1 MDFPCKLNIRPIK
14 MNFKKILRGTLCC
27 ILMAVAVTSCKT
39 PENIT
44 YLQNIQNEEVIGQSI
59 PSQSNTIRIEP
70 FDKLS
75 ITVSAKDK
83 NLASLFNLNIVSS
96 RLGQSASPNGAD
108 FYREYA
114 LGTQD
119 GINTFTVS
127 ETGTI
132 DYPLLGTLNVEGMT
146 RHELAAFIKGEIMG
160 HGYINDPVVTVEFI
174 NTGISVLGEVS
185 KPGRY
190 DLNVDQITLLE
201 GIALAGDMTIQGKR
215 ENVTVI
221 RKEGGEIK
229 TYTVNLTDSKQMMSS
244 PAFYLKQGDV
254 IYIEPNKQRKRQ
266 SIVNGNN
273 VLSVS
278 FWVSVA
284 SLLTSAAI
292 LIK

>member
-1 MDFPCKLNIRPIK
+1 
-14 MNFKKILRGTLCC
+14 MNLKKILRNSLFA
-27 ILMAVAVTSCKT
+27 ILLAASATSCKT
-39 PENIT
+39 PRDIT
-44 YLQNIQNEEVIGQSI
+44 YLQDIQNNEVIGNAT
-59 PSQSNTIRIEP
+59 PSKSNTIRIEP

-75 ITVSAKDK
+75 ITVTSKDRS
-83 NLASLFNLNIVSS
+83 LASLFNLDILIS
-96 RLGQSASPNGAD
+96 RLGKSNSPNGAD
-108 FYREYA
+108 VYKDYE

-127 ETGTI
+127 DKGTI
-132 DYPLLGTLNVEGMT
+132 DYPLLGTLDVQGMT

-160 HGYINDPVVTVEFI
+160 HGYINDPIVTVEFV
-174 NTGISVLGEVS
+174 NTGISVLGEVV
-185 KPGRY
+185 KPGRF

-201 GIALAGDMTIQGKR
+201 GLALAGDMTIQGKR

-229 TYTVNLTDSKQMMSS
+229 SYTVDLTDGKKLTSS
-244 PAFYLKQGDV
+244 PAYFLKQGDV
-254 IYIEPNKQRKRQ
+254 IYVEPNTQRKRQ
-266 SIVNGNN
+266 STVNGNN

-278 FWVSVA
+278 FWLSVA